1 MNQHRPTMPR
11 MHSNTQRLCPDVTVP
26 RELKFLL
33 CLQFMSEL
41 EAEGWGVGTAI
52 AISKESRY
60 AFASLCKNNE
70 RKKSPPHMVSCLLLW
85 RRASLGAG
93 SEGTFYCPLRTLPG
107 NRKFVWPP
115 CLLGS
120 LAIYLEAQSA
130 VCNITVHRPGD
141 RDVSTSAFWL
151 EEGNSLPR
159 WGPVY
164 K

>member
-1 MNQHRPTMPR
+1 MGTTPFLSFPFPLKMNQHRPTMPR

-115 CLLGS
+115 LPAGVPC
-120 LAIYLEAQSA
+120 YL
-130 VCNITVHRPGD
+130 PGGTIC
-141 RDVSTSAFWL
+141 RL
-151 EEGNSLPR
+151 
-159 WGPVY
+159 
-164 K
+164 